1 MERRDVTIGLGGL
14 LAGFGIVSGLFY
26 YGGGKQ
32 AFKPVSNA
40 GDRLA
45 EQTGLKSPGATD
57 AGLGRESGMV
67 WGEPG
72 ATAGQPVVS
81 PTPKPT
87 SSPKTAPAGNQG
99 FIGERGG
106 TILQVKLNNLTL
118 HKCPGFDCETI
129 TSLPIGSR
137 VLLLGERDNSQGEE
151 WCRVRVGTREGW
163 VSRYFLE

>member
-32 AFKPVSNA
+32 AFTPVSNV

-45 EQTGLKSPGATD
+45 QQTGLKTPGATAPA
-57 AGLGRESGMV
+57 AGKESGMV
-67 WGEPG
+67 WGEAD
-72 ATAGQPVVS
+72 ATTGRPVVS

-87 SSPKTAPAGNQG
+87 AGPKTAAAGSQG

-106 TILQVKLNNLTL
+106 TTLQVKLNNLTL

-129 TSLPIGSR
+129 ASLPLGSR